1 MNLESLIHAKL
12 DGEIT
17 PEQHA
22 QLEALLRDDWQAR
35 RLYLELA
42 DQHARL
48 LQQPAVNTGR
58 LKQPS
63 VISRTVRWRTSALI
77 ASAAALIL
85 LAFIVWP
92 RAAVDQEAISNGVA
106 MVSDTLDAD
115 FAETAVRSGDTIAPG
130 KLT

>member
-1 MNLESLIHAKL
+1 MKFNLESLIHAKL

-17 PEQHA
+17 PEQHT

-63 VISRTVRWRTSALI
+63 VMSRTVRWRSAM
-77 ASAAALIL
+77 
-85 LAFIVWP
+85 
-92 RAAVDQEAISNGVA
+92 RAWQPWTVK
-106 MVSDTLDAD
+106 M
-115 FAETAVRSGDTIAPG
+115 
-130 KLT
+130 

>member
-1 MNLESLIHAKL
+1 MKLEALIHAKL

-22 QLEALLRDDWQAR
+22 DLETQLRDDWQAR

-48 LQQPAVNTGR
+48 LQQPTVHTGG

-63 VISRTVRWRTSALI
+63 VAGWAARWRTAALI
-77 ASAAALIL
+77 ASAASFIL
-85 LAFIVWP
+85 LALCWH
-92 RAAVDQEAISNGVA
+92 
-106 MVSDTLDAD
+106 
-115 FAETAVRSGDTIAPG
+115 
-130 KLT
+130 